1 MLRFGIIGTS
11 WITESYIDGALD
23 SGLWEL
29 TAVYSR
35 TEEKG
40 RAFGTKYGVNTVFT
54 DLTAMVQSDLIDA
67 VYIASPNALHMEHA
81 RICLENGKHV
91 ICEKPLSA
99 HAETVLELQK
109 LADERGLIFLEAIM
123 FMHLPHRKLL

>member
-11 WITESYIDGALD
+11 WITDSYIEGALD

-40 RAFGTKYGVNTVFT
+40 RAFGAKYGDIYYKYNMTVIIHNQIYYVITFNFPQSN
-54 DLTAMVQSDLIDA
+54 LTKDA
-67 VYIASPNALHMEHA
+67 DGNL
-81 RICLENGKHV
+81 
-91 ICEKPLSA
+91 KP
-99 HAETVLELQK
+99 
-109 LADERGLIFLEAIM
+109 
-123 FMHLPHRKLL
+123 